1 MNIQRGIHDAHTLY
15 RNQVMKMYKKLM
27 LVINPNA
34 GRGGYKTGLG
44 EALKTLD
51 KGGFRT
57 TLYFTSYPG
66 EATELV
72 KHFAPDYDV
81 VACIGGDGTLSEVI
95 SGLVTLPSPPP
106 LGYFPMG
113 TTNDV
118 ARTLNLPV
126 NDNVSAA
133 MRILNGKPHD
143 FDVGLFGDD
152 KYFAYIAAFGVFTD
166 VPYVT
171 PQDQK
176 KWLGHLAYVLQ
187 GAQQLNKIEPV
198 HTLVEYDGGVIE
210 ADLLY
215 GSMSNSTSVAGILK
229 LPEQLVLLGDGM
241 SELVLVKYP
250 DKITALTQMLESVI
264 NQRFDNE
271 NLLVLH
277 TKKAKFTFNAPVS
290 WTRDGEDGGAYTSVE
305 LSNLPRAVQL
315 IF

>member
-1 MNIQRGIHDAHTLY
+1 
-15 RNQVMKMYKKLM
+15 MYKKLM
-27 LVINPNA
+27 LVVNPNA
-34 GRGGYKTGLG
+34 GRGGYKNNFA
-44 EALKTLD
+44 EALRTLD
-51 KGGFRT
+51 NGGYRT
-57 TLYFTSYPG
+57 TPYFTSCPG

-72 KHFAPDYDV
+72 RHFANEYDA

-143 FDVGLFGDD
+143 FDVGLFGED
-152 KYFAYIAAFGVFTD
+152 KYFAYIAAFGAFTD
-166 VPYVT
+166 IPYVT

-187 GAQQLNKIEPV
+187 GAQQVTKIEPV
-198 HTLVEYDGGVIE
+198 HARVEYDGGEIE
-210 ADLLY
+210 ADFLY
-215 GSMSNSTSVAGILK
+215 GSMSNSTSVAGIMK
-229 LPEQLVLLGDGM
+229 LPEQLVCLGDGM
-241 SELVLVKYP
+241 SELVLIKNP
-250 DKITALTQMLESVI
+250 PKLTALPQMLESVL

-271 NLLVLH
+271 NILILH
-277 TKKAKFTFNAPVS
+277 TRKAKFSFDSPVG
-290 WTRDGEDGGAYTSVE
+290 WTRDGEDGGLCSEVE
-305 LSNLPRAVQL
+305 LSNLPRAVRL

>member
-1 MNIQRGIHDAHTLY
+1 
-15 RNQVMKMYKKLM
+15 MYKNLM

-34 GRGGYKTGLG
+34 GRGGYKNNLG

-51 KGGFRT
+51 NGGYRT
-57 TLYFTSYPG
+57 TLFFTSGPG

-72 KHFAPDYDV
+72 RHFAKGYDV
-81 VACIGGDGTLSEVI
+81 VACVGGDGTLNEVV
-95 SGLVTLPSPPP
+95 SGLVCLDNPPP

-133 MRILNGKPHD
+133 MRILNGTAQE
-143 FDVGLFGDD
+143 FDVGLFGEN
-152 KYFAYIAAFGVFTD
+152 KYFAYIAAFGAFTD
-166 VPYVT
+166 IPYVT

-198 HTLVEYDGGVIE
+198 HAVVEYDGGIID
-210 ADLLY
+210 ADFLY

-229 LPEQLVLLGDGM
+229 LPEQLVCLGDGE
-241 SELVLVKYP
+241 SELVLVKNP
-250 DKITALTQMLESVI
+250 TKISTLTQMLESVI
-264 NQRFDNE
+264 SQRFDNE

-277 TKKAKFTFNAPVS
+277 TKKAKFTFDSPVS
-290 WTRDGEDGGAYTSVE
+290 WTQDGEEGGSYQQVE
-305 LSNLPRAVQL
+305 LCNIPRAIKL

>member
-1 MNIQRGIHDAHTLY
+1 
-15 RNQVMKMYKKLM
+15 M
-27 LVINPNA
+27 LVVNPNA
-34 GRGGYKTGLG
+34 GRGGYKNNLG

-51 KGGFRT
+51 NGGYRT
-57 TLYFTSYPG
+57 TMFFTSGPG

-72 KHFAPDYDV
+72 RHFAKEYDI
-81 VACIGGDGTLSEVI
+81 VACVGGDGTLNEVV
-95 SGLVTLPSPPP
+95 SGLVALDSPPP

-133 MRILNGKPHD
+133 LRMLNGKPQE
-143 FDVGLFGDD
+143 FDVGLFGED
-152 KYFAYIAAFGVFTD
+152 KYFAYIAAFGAFTD
-166 VPYVT
+166 IPYVT

-198 HTLVEYDGGVIE
+198 HALVEYDGGSIE
-210 ADLLY
+210 SDFLY

-229 LPEQLVLLGDGM
+229 LPEQLVCLGDGE
-241 SELVLVKYP
+241 SELVLVENPAKL
-250 DKITALTQMLESVI
+250 TSLTQMLESVI
-264 NQRFDNE
+264 SQRFDNE
-271 NLLVLH
+271 KVHILH
-277 TKKAKFTFNAPVS
+277 TKKAKFTFDAPVG
-290 WTRDGEDGGAYTSVE
+290 WTRDGEDGGQYTQVE
-305 LSNLPRAVQL
+305 LCNIPQAIKL

>member
-1 MNIQRGIHDAHTLY
+1 
-15 RNQVMKMYKKLM
+15 M

-34 GRGGYKTGLG
+34 GKGGYKSALG

-51 KGGFRT
+51 NGGYRT
-57 TLYFTSYPG
+57 TLYFTSGPG

-72 KHFAPDYDV
+72 KHFAPKYDV
-81 VACIGGDGTLSEVI
+81 VACMGGDGTLSEVV

-126 NDNVSAA
+126 NDSVSAA
-133 MRILNGKPHD
+133 MRMLNGKAHE

-152 KYFAYIAAFGVFTD
+152 KYFAYIAAFGAFTD
-166 VPYVT
+166 IPYVT

-187 GAQQLNKIEPV
+187 GAQQLNKIEPI
-198 HTLVEYDGGVIE
+198 HAVIE
-210 ADLLY
+210 HDNGTVEADFLY
-215 GSMSNSTSVAGILK
+215 GSMSNSTSVAGIMK
-229 LPEQLVLLGDGM
+229 LPEQLVCLGDGM
-241 SELVLVKYP
+241 SELVLVKNP
-250 DKITALTQMLESVI
+250 AKISALPMMLESVI
-264 NQRFDNE
+264 SQRFDNE
-271 NLLVLH
+271 NVLVLH
-277 TKKAKFTFNAPVS
+277 TKKARFSFDNPVG
-290 WTRDGEDGGAYTSVE
+290 WTRDGEEGGSFSNID
-305 LSNLPRAVQL
+305 LSNIPRAVQL

>member
-1 MNIQRGIHDAHTLY
+1 
-15 RNQVMKMYKKLM
+15 M

-34 GRGGYKTGLG
+34 GKGGYKNALG

-51 KGGFRT
+51 HGGYRT
-57 TLYFTSYPG
+57 TLYFTSGPR

-72 KHFAPDYDV
+72 KHFAPKYDV
-81 VACIGGDGTLSEVI
+81 VACMGGDGTLSEVV

-126 NDNVSAA
+126 NDSVSAA
-133 MRILNGKPHD
+133 MRMLNGKPHE

-152 KYFAYIAAFGVFTD
+152 KYFAYIAAFGAFTD
-166 VPYVT
+166 IPYVT

-187 GAQQLNKIEPV
+187 GAQQLNKIEPI
-198 HTLVEYDGGVIE
+198 HAVIE
-210 ADLLY
+210 HDNGTVEADFLY
-215 GSMSNSTSVAGILK
+215 GSMSNSTSVAGIMK
-229 LPEQLVLLGDGM
+229 LPEQLVCLGDGI
-241 SELVLVKYP
+241 SELVLVKNP
-250 DKITALTQMLESVI
+250 VKISALPMMLESVI
-264 NQRFDNE
+264 SQRFDNE
-271 NLLVLH
+271 NVLVLH
-277 TKKAKFTFNAPVS
+277 TKKARFSFDYPVG
-290 WTRDGEDGGAYTSVE
+290 WTRDGEEGGSFSNIE
-305 LSNLPRAVQL
+305 LSNIPRAIQL

>member
-1 MNIQRGIHDAHTLY
+1 
-15 RNQVMKMYKKLM
+15 MYKKLM

-34 GRGGYKTGLG
+34 GRGGYKTNLA
-44 EALKTLD
+44 EALRTLD
-51 KGGFRT
+51 NGGYRT
-57 TLYFTSYPG
+57 TLFFTSAPR

-72 KHFAPDYDV
+72 KHFANEYDV

-143 FDVGLFGDD
+143 FDIGIFGDD
-152 KYFAYIAAFGVFTD
+152 KYFAYIAAFGIFTD
-166 VPYVT
+166 VPFVT

-176 KWLGHLAYVLQ
+176 KWLGHLAYILQ
-187 GAQQLNKIEPV
+187 GAQQLPKIEPI
-198 HTLVEYDGGVIE
+198 HARVEHDGGEIE
-210 ADLLY
+210 ADFLY

-229 LPEQLVLLGDGM
+229 LPEQLVCLGDGM
-241 SELVLVKYP
+241 SELVLVKNP
-250 DKITALTQMLESVI
+250 SKISSLPQMLESVL
-264 NQRFDNE
+264 NQRYDNE
-271 NLLVLH
+271 NILILH
-277 TKKAKFTFNAPVS
+277 TTKARFSFDEPVV
-290 WTRDGEDGGAYTSVE
+290 WTRDGEDGGKHSQVQ